1 MLTIKRRS
9 RPFCSDNCGEFCSCG
24 RLKSYRRNERIS
36 YRQPV
41 FLSRRTR
48 AFFFVSNALVV
59 ISARAVAPRLHRVD
73 RRLADLFALAR
84 LFSFS
89 SASQSVE
96 IQIILSN
103 ARRFDV
109 GKRFRR
115 AADRREKETFEPTR
129 TKGEENEINSVEML
143 LRKFSSSSSRQM
155 DRENPTHRFPLAER
169 IY

>member
-1 MLTIKRRS
+1 MKTQH
-9 RPFCSDNCGEFCSCG
+9 D
-24 RLKSYRRNERIS
+24 
-36 YRQPV
+36 QTV

-59 ISARAVAPRLHRVD
+59 ISARAVASRLHRVD
-73 RRLADLFALAR
+73 RRRADLFALAR

-89 SASQSVE
+89 SASNEVE
-96 IQIILSN
+96 IQIILPN

-109 GKRFRR
+109 GKRLRR
-115 AADRREKETFEPTR
+115 AERRAKETFETTR
-129 TKGEENEINSVEML
+129 TKSEENEINSVEML